1 MADPT
6 SIPAHVVIFPF
17 PVQGHMNSMFKLSEL
32 LCLAGIHVTYLVT
45 VENHKR
51 LVQNTNGVSWYDK
64 YPGFRFQMLP
74 ENISQGDGG
83 QMKLFLNLYESLK
96 TVKPFLMDLLV
107 GKGQTRPV
115 TCLITDGLMKLTLDV
130 GEETGVPVIYFRTA
144 SPCSVWTYFCLDKLI
159 ESRECPFGGGDD
171 MDLPIKSVP
180 GMEAFLRR
188 RDLPSLFRVPDMGDT
203 SFIRMFCMETEQT
216 VRAQGLILNTF
227 EQLEGPIISQ
237 LRTKIPN
244 IYTIG
249 PLHAHLK
256 ARLELETTSST
267 MGFSNSL
274 REEDMSCIKWLE
286 EQPLKSV
293 IYVSFGSLA
302 TVTKEQLME
311 FWYGLVNSG
320 HRFLW
325 VIRID
330 LLADNSD
337 KKEVPKE
344 LEEGTKARG
353 YTVTWAP
360 QEEVLAHPAIG
371 GFLTHSGWNSTLESI
386 YEGVPMICWPYL
398 ADQQINSRFVGE
410 VWKLGLDIKDTCDRS
425 SIEKAVRDLME
436 VRKEEFAKSAKE
448 MATVARKAVNEGGD
462 SHNNLNKLVEG
473 IKMMNVTANRA

>member
-1 MADPT
+1 MAEPT

-32 LCLAGIHVTYLVT
+32 LCLAGIDVTYLIT

-51 LVQNTNGVSWYDK
+51 LSQNTNSFSWYDK

-74 ENISQGDGG
+74 ENVSQGNGPQID
-83 QMKLFLNLYESLK
+83 LFMNLYESLK
-96 TVKPFLMDLLV
+96 TAKPFFRELLV
-107 GKGQTRPV
+107 GQGQTKPV
-115 TCLITDGLMKLTLDV
+115 TCLIADGLMKFTLDL

-144 SPCSVWTYFCLDKLI
+144 SPCSVWTYFCFDRLVEAGD
-159 ESRECPFGGGDD
+159 CPFEADE
-171 MDLPIKSVP
+171 MDVPIRSVP
-180 GMEAFLRR
+180 GMEGFLRR
-188 RDLPSLFRVPDMGDT
+188 CDLPSMFRVREIND
-203 SFIRMFCMETEQT
+203 SSLCKIFSIETEQT
-216 VRAQGLILNTF
+216 VRARAFILNTF
-227 EQLEGPIISQ
+227 EELDGPIISQ

-244 IYTIG
+244 IYTVG

-256 ARLELETTSST
+256 ARLELETNSST
-267 MGFSNSL
+267 MGSSNSL
-274 REEDMSCIKWLE
+274 REEDMSCIEWLDD
-286 EQPLKSV
+286 QPFKSV

-330 LLADNSD
+330 SVADKND
-337 KKEVPKE
+337 EQEFPKE
-344 LEEGTKARG
+344 LEEGTNARG
-353 YTVTWAP
+353 YTVNWAP

-371 GFLTHSGWNSTLESI
+371 GFLTHCGWNSTLESI

-398 ADQQINSRFVGE
+398 ADQQTNSRFVGE
-410 VWKLGLDIKDTCDRS
+410 VWKLGLDIKDTCDRFI
-425 SIEKAVRDLME
+425 IEKAVKDLMG

-448 MATVARKAVNEGGD
+448 MATLARKAVNEGGD
-462 SHNNLNKLVEG
+462 SYNNLNKLIKD
-473 IKMMNVTANRA
+473 IKMMNVAAHHA